1 VNADS
6 ALRTAGLSR
15 IATREIA
22 TVVAI
27 QVAVL
32 TLLASRYGFHRDE
45 LYFRAAGRR
54 LDWGYVDQPPL
65 TPLLARLFAFGDA
78 PFTMRIAATLAGA
91 AITVSAA
98 LIAREFGGGRGAQV
112 LAAGATALSAF
123 VLALTHLLSTATVD
137 MLMWMLVGL
146 FMIRLLRTGDGRWWL
161 AIGAAVGL
169 ALCNKWLVPLLVLA
183 FGMAVLAVGPRQVL
197 RTWWLAGAA
206 LLAALIA
213 SPVVVWQAA
222 HGFPL
227 LTVARGISEADGA
240 QNRILFVPMQFLYLS
255 PVLVPMW
262 VAGLIALWRDRRFR
276 AVAMTYPA
284 LCVVVLPLGGKP
296 YYTVPLL
303 VLLAAAGAAPTWR
316 WARSHSAWASVAAVA
331 GAVMSVVIALPVLPA
346 SALGPVLAVNPEQG
360 EQVGWRELTM
370 SVAQVW
376 RQAGPRSVI
385 FSRNYGQAGAVERY
399 GPEYGLPQPYS
410 GHMSYWDWGPPPDSA
425 DGNVVV
431 VGTRHAIFTGCRVA
445 VVHRAVIDNE
455 EDGTEIAVCE
465 PVVWSRA
472 WPELRRFYG

>member
-1 VNADS
+1 MPRV
-6 ALRTAGLSR
+6 
-15 IATREIA
+15 ATREIA

-27 QVAVL
+27 QTAAL

-78 PFTMRIAATLAGA
+78 PFTLRIAATLLGA
-91 AITVSAA
+91 AITLAAA
-98 LIAREFGGGRGAQV
+98 LIARELGGGRGAQV
-112 LAAGATALSAF
+112 LAAGATALSGF
-123 VLALTHLLSTATVD
+123 VLALTHMLSTATVD
-137 MLMWMLVGL
+137 MLLWMLVGL

-161 AIGAAVGL
+161 AVGAAVGL

-183 FGMAVLAVGPRQVL
+183 FGVALLAVGPRNVL
-197 RTWWLAGAA
+197 RTWWLAGAVA
-206 LLAALIA
+206 VAALIA
-213 SPVVVWQAA
+213 APVVVWQAA

-227 LTVARGISEADGA
+227 LTVARGISEADGT

-262 VAGLIALWRDRRFR
+262 VAGLMALWRDRRFR
-276 AVAMTYPA
+276 AVVLAYPA
-284 LCVVVLPLGGKP
+284 LCVVVLVLGGKP

-316 WARSHSAWASVAAVA
+316 CARNHPAWASVAAVA
-331 GAVMSVVIALPVLPA
+331 GAVMSAVIALPVLPA

-360 EQVGWRELTM
+360 EQVAWRELTM
-370 SVAQVW
+370 SVAQAW

-385 FSRNYGQAGAVERY
+385 FTRNYGQAGAVERY
-399 GPEYGLPQPYS
+399 GPEFGLPQPYS

-431 VGTRHAIFTGCRVA
+431 IGTRHPIFTGCRVA
-445 VVHRAVIDNE
+445 VVHRAVIENE
-455 EDGTEIAVCE
+455 EDGTEIAVCH
-465 PVVWSRA
+465 PVVWSQA
-472 WPELRRFYG
+472 WPELRRFYD